1 MVPTL
6 ADNILEGV
14 KYFTAKLSL
23 PAGQTGVVLD
33 ADVAVVEIIDNDC
46 ESFMHLILC
55 CITICVSLSSVV
67 TVEFD
72 PISYTV
78 SESVGFVNITVVKRG
93 QTTQT
98 VSVDFSTADGSAT
111 GEKQLWSA

>member
-1 MVPTL
+1 MALLLVSNNSEERISSRVNASL
-6 ADNILEGV
+6 YIAS
-14 KYFTAKLSL
+14 YFS
-23 PAGQTGVVLD
+23 
-33 ADVAVVEIIDNDC
+33 
-46 ESFMHLILC
+46 M
-55 CITICVSLSSVV
+55 CVSLLSVV

-78 SESVGFVNITVVKRG
+78 SESDSVVNITVVKRG

-111 GEKQLWSA
+111 SKKQLWSA

>member
-6 ADNILEGV
+6 GDNILEGV
-14 KYFTAKLSL
+14 EHFTAELFL
-23 PAGQTGVVLD
+23 PVGQTGVALG
-33 ADVAVVEIIDNDC
+33 ADVAMVEIIDDDC
-46 ESFMHLILC
+46 ESFC
-55 CITICVSLSSVV
+55 TWYYAITICVSLSSVV

-78 SESVGFVNITVVKRG
+78 SESDSFANITVVKRG

-111 GEKQLWSA
+111 SKKQL